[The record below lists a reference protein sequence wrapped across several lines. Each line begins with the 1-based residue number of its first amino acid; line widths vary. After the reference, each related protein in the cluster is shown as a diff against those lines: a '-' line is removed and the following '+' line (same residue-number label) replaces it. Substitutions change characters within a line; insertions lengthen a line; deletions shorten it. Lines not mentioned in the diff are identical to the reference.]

1 MLSDGDKDRKTMK
14 TIFAVIFVLALSFLT
29 TMPVPAQSK
38 LQLAAVKGSSQVK
51 LIFGKRSV
59 KVDLDEVLGGSNGSL
74 AGDPPH
80 TYKVL
85 FTAEK
90 SGYLYLVAKVCS
102 ASPITNPNAPCGGD
116 NPCAILWIKANKTLK
131 EKEFRSE
138 IYESCSFNYYD
149 SKVKLIR
156 AGLKINYGGSEKKE
170 MTYDNAQPEKGLVVI
185 QK

>member
-1 MLSDGDKDRKTMK
+1 MK
-14 TIFAVIFVLALSFLT
+14 TIVAAMFVFGSLFFTAQYS
-29 TMPVPAQSK
+29 PAQNK
-38 LQLAAVKGSSQVK
+38 LQLVAVKGSSQVK
-51 LIFGKRSV
+51 LTFGKRSV

-90 SGYLYLVAKVCS
+90 NGHVYLVAKVCS

-116 NPCAILWIKANKTLK
+116 NPCAILWIKMNKTLK
-131 EKEFRSE
+131 EKEFWSE

-149 SKVKLIR
+149 SKVKLTKT
-156 AGLKINYGGSEKKE
+156 GLAINYGGSEKKE
-170 MTYDNAQPEKGLVVI
+170 MTYDNARPEKGLVVI